1 MEIKDIKGQLEVMN
15 GVITD
20 AVNTAI
26 EVNRNSRE
34 RKTITDESLGLVDR
48 VISSNG
54 RMKDSFVKI
63 QTNLQASSVDI
74 DDTLK
79 DITGSVQAVRGVVT
93 NLGNIKSDLSGI
105 ETEIHKL
112 TRIVDEIRR
121 DTDKIFTLAL
131 NASIVS
137 SKYSSKSGVFDILAN
152 KLNEMSNFIS
162 QNLENIVKVVRP
174 ITEGIQSLIKDN
186 ETVIGDVSKGSH
198 VIEELPAILAQQKDS
213 IAELLSKIAESAN
226 RIEEQKKLIV
236 ETREKVL
243 IMNSDAQGAISG
255 SDNVRQF
262 SENLQND
269 LSAASR
275 TLSYDRNFYAQI
287 DDIRQKSITI
297 WKQASGVNE
306 KSLSQLEFTGVA
318 VQFVTNVLAES
329 EKLKDDADVLYNQSS
344 HNKTV
349 SNQVADRI
357 VLLKEQ
363 MGAVSKKISDA
374 NMTIQRF
381 NANYKQIDNIL
392 EFLKNILKSMH
403 LIGMYSRIE
412 SSRDINVFEGFMNI
426 SANISTL
433 QKEIQNNI
441 PNIEK
446 NIYDTHQ
453 LISSVTGNFARIYS
467 DFALINENSDRII
480 NELRDMVNLSVDSEN
495 VSHGVLNQA
504 REILEHLRQI
514 ESHLGRLP
522 EVTKVPVEGSAA
534 NMERGK
540 RLESICVEMMDCLKY
555 GL

>member
-1 MEIKDIKGQLEVMN
+1 MEIKDIKAQLEVMN

-20 AVNTAI
+20 TVNTAI

-34 RKTITDESLGLVDR
+34 RKAITDESLNLVDR

-63 QTNLQASSVDI
+63 QSNLQASSVDI

-79 DITGSVQAVRGVVT
+79 DITGSVQAVRGVVS

-105 ETEIHKL
+105 ESEIHKL

-186 ETVIGDVSKGSH
+186 EIVIGDVSKGSK
-198 VIEELPAILAQQKDS
+198 VIEDLPAILAQQKDS
-213 IAELLSKIAESAN
+213 ITELLRKIGESAN
-226 RIEEQKKLIV
+226 RIEDQKKLIV
-236 ETREKVL
+236 EAREKVL

-269 LSAASR
+269 LTAVSR
-275 TLSYDRNFYAQI
+275 TMSYDRTFYAQI
-287 DDIRQKSITI
+287 DDIRQKSATI

-306 KSLSQLEFTGVA
+306 KSQSQLEFTNVA
-318 VQFVTNVLAES
+318 VHFITNVLTES

-349 SNQVADRI
+349 SNQVAERI
-357 VLLKEQ
+357 VLLKDQ

-381 NANYKQIDNIL
+381 NVNYKQIDNIL

-495 VSHGVLNQA
+495 VSHAVLNLA
-504 REILEHLRQI
+504 REILDHLRQI
-514 ESHLGRLP
+514 ETDLGRLP

-540 RLESICVEMMDCLKY
+540 RLETICAEMMDCLKY